1 MKHDHRAALVAAAC
15 ATCAVVAA
23 GSAAAADA
31 PSLCATPEQARP
43 VGELYAQSPAPPPFL
58 ASGKLGLT
66 EAVILSAMPADK
78 AVGTTGAAF
87 TAVWESLQAWDR
99 SLTLVLKAGQVF
111 EIHGRIPK
119 GEPSKISQNYNL
131 EYPEAGL
138 GGHLRPDLV
147 AAIYAVSLQGRE
159 GPMRGVMF
167 LDATGDDAFSV
178 FLPESR
184 EPTPAE
190 IAQFEKTRALVA
202 GLPRACP

>member
-1 MKHDHRAALVAAAC
+1 MKNARRAALVAAAC
-15 ATCAVVAA
+15 TACATTA
-23 GSAAAADA
+23 AAAADA
-31 PSLCATPEQARP
+31 PSLCATAEQARP
-43 VGELYAQSPAPPPFL
+43 VRELYAQSPAPPPFL
-58 ASGKLGLT
+58 ASGQLGLT
-66 EAVILSAMPADK
+66 EAVVLSAMPADK
-78 AVGTTGAAF
+78 AVGTSGAAF
-87 TAVWESLQAWDR
+87 AAVWESLRQWDR

-119 GEPSKISQNYNL
+119 GEPSKISRNYNL